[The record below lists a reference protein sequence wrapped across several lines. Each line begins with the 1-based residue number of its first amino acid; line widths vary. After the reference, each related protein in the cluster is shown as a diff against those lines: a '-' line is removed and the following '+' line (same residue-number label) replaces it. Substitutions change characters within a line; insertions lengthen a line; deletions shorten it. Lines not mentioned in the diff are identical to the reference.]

1 MFLFQ
6 NNMLRYLSY
15 PFLSLIAFQSFGQSN
30 PQRDS
35 LKINQ
40 LDEIKISAFE
50 STTNRL
56 ATTATVGLLTPKAI
70 ERFSATTWTNAVN
83 AMPGVRM
90 EERSPGSYRF
100 SVRGSV
106 IRSPF
111 GIRNVKFYWN
121 GIPFTDAGGNTPLNS
136 LDFGAV
142 QSMEV
147 IKGPGSSLYGAGTGG
162 VVLMQSRTDNPAMN
176 RVEQSVGYGQ
186 YGFQSR
192 NTTLQ
197 IGDISIQYGHQEQD
211 GYRKQSGMKRDAI
224 RFSSNSKIGERGSL
238 SLLGMY
244 SDLSYQT
251 PGGLNL
257 SQYQKDPTLARQ
269 GTATVPGSEAQHA
282 GIYTKF
288 ALLGGNY
295 TLKLSDNWTQSTAL
309 YLTTNDFANPF
320 ISNYEKRDEQGM
332 GGRNIW
338 KNIAQ
343 IGNIKTNWTTGFEW
357 QYARS
362 AQRNYDNNGGTPG
375 KQQTVEDVKTSN
387 LTAFSQLEAV
397 LFSDLTATVGLS
409 YNTSKYK
416 YERFFALPYSKEQK
430 TFDGIFVPRIAL
442 NKIIAK
448 TWAVTASY
456 SSGFSPPTLQEVRP
470 SAGGF
475 RKDLEAER
483 GINTEIGLRKISEHF
498 TAELN
503 VYQFGLKETI
513 VRRTDEAGSEFFI
526 NAGKTKQLGLEWN
539 LAYDLISN
547 PKSPVALRIWNS
559 GTYTKYTYQN
569 YRQADVD
576 LSGKRIP
583 GIPRFIQTT
592 GLDALFKYGFSL
604 YATYQHG
611 STLYLNDANTIKN
624 TPYNQFTARASWKK
638 SWGSHFYS
646 ELSASAEK
654 VNAAIYSLGYDLN
667 AFGSRYY
674 NAAPKKNL
682 WAGVKIGWEWG
693 KK

>member
-1 MFLFQ
+1 
-6 NNMLRYLSY
+6 MLRNLS
-15 PFLSLIAFQSFGQSN
+15 FSALTCLIVFQSFGQSN
-30 PQRDS
+30 LQSDS
-35 LKINQ
+35 LKTNQ
-40 LDEIKISAFE
+40 LDEITVNAFE
-50 STTNRL
+50 TKTNRL
-56 ATTATVGLLTPKAI
+56 STTATVGLLTPKSI

-83 AMPGVRM
+83 AIPGVRM

-100 SVRGSV
+100 SVRGSL

-176 RVEQSVGYGQ
+176 RVEQSVGYGK
-186 YGFQSR
+186 YGYQSR

-224 RFSSNSKIGERGSL
+224 RFSSNSKIGEKGLL

-251 PGGLNL
+251 PGGINL
-257 SQYQKDPTLARQ
+257 AQYQKDPTLARQ
-269 GTATVPGSEAQHA
+269 STPAAPGSEAQHA
-282 GIYTKF
+282 AIYTKF

-295 TLKLSDNWTQSTAL
+295 SLALSDNWTQSTAL

-320 ISNYEKRDEQGM
+320 ISNYEKRDEQGI

-338 KNIAQ
+338 KNISQ
-343 IGNIKTNWTTGFEW
+343 IGEVKTNWTTGFEW

-362 AQRNYDNNGGTPG
+362 AQRNYDNNGGSPG
-375 KQQTVEDVKTSN
+375 KQQTVEDVRTSN
-387 LTAFSQLEAV
+387 LTVFSQLEAI
-397 LFSDLTATVGLS
+397 LFKDLTATVGLS

-430 TFDGIFVPRIAL
+430 TFDGIFVPRVAI

-475 RKDLEAER
+475 RRDLEAER
-483 GINTEIGLRKISEHF
+483 GMNTEIGIRKISNRV
-498 TAELN
+498 TAEIN
-503 VYQFGLKETI
+503 VYHFGLKETI
-513 VRRTDEAGSEFFI
+513 VRRTNEAGSEFFV
-526 NAGKTKQLGLEWN
+526 NAGKTKQIGLEWN
-539 LAYDLISN
+539 LGYDIISN
-547 PKSPVALRIWNS
+547 PKSPVALRIWDS
-559 GTYTKYTYQN
+559 GTYTKYSYQN
-569 YRQADVD
+569 YQQADVD
-576 LSGKRIP
+576 LSGKLIP

-592 GLDALFKYGFSL
+592 GVDALFRYGLSL

-611 STLYLNDANTIKN
+611 SSLYLNDANTIKN

-638 SWGSHFYS
+638 SWGNHFYS

-674 NAAPKKNL
+674 NSAPKKNL
-682 WAGVKIGWEWG
+682 WVGVKVGWEWG

>member
-1 MFLFQ
+1 
-6 NNMLRYLSY
+6 MLRYLSY
-15 PFLSLIAFQSFGQSN
+15 PFLTCLIAFETFGQSN

-35 LKINQ
+35 IQTNDLN
-40 LDEIKISAFE
+40 EITVNAFE
-50 STTNRL
+50 SRTNRL
-56 ATTATVGLLTPKAI
+56 STTATVGLLTPKSI

-162 VVLMQSRTDNPAMN
+162 VVLMQSGTDNPAMN
-176 RVEQSVGYGQ
+176 RVEQSVGYGK

-197 IGDISIQYGHQEQD
+197 VGDISIQYGHQEQD

-224 RFSSNSKIGERGSL
+224 RFSSNSKIGERGML

-257 SQYQKDPTLARQ
+257 SQYQTDPTLARQ

-288 ALLGGNY
+288 ALIGGNY
-295 TLKLSDNWTQSTAL
+295 SLKLSDSWTQSTAL

-320 ISNYEKRDEQGM
+320 ISNYEKRDEQGI

-338 KNIAQ
+338 KNISQ
-343 IGNIKTNWTTGFEW
+343 IGNIKTNWTSGFEW

-442 NKIIAK
+442 NKVIAK

-475 RKDLEAER
+475 RRNLEAER
-483 GINTEIGLRKISEHF
+483 GMNTEIGIRKISKHI
-498 TAELN
+498 TAEVN
-503 VYQFGLKETI
+503 VYHFGLKETI
-513 VRRTDEAGSEFFI
+513 VRRTDEAGAEFFV

-539 LAYDLISN
+539 LAYDVISN

-569 YRQADVD
+569 YSQADVD
-576 LSGKRIP
+576 LSGKLIP

-592 GLDALFKYGFSL
+592 GLDALFRYGFSL

-624 TPYNQFTARASWKK
+624 TPYHQFTARASWKK

-654 VNAAIYSLGYDLN
+654 VNAGIYSLGYDLN
-667 AFGSRYY
+667 AFGNRYY

>member
-1 MFLFQ
+1 
-6 NNMLRYLSY
+6 MLRYLSV
-15 PFLSLIAFQSFGQSN
+15 PVFSFLILSKSFGQTSA
-30 PQRDS
+30 PTDT
-35 LKINQ
+35 LKAKQ
-40 LDEIKISAFE
+40 LEEVTVNAFE
-50 STTNRL
+50 TKTNRL
-56 ATTATVGLLTPKAI
+56 ATTATVGLLTPKSI
-70 ERFSATTWTNAVN
+70 ERYSATTWTNAVN
-83 AMPGVRM
+83 SIAGVRM

-100 SVRGSV
+100 SVRGSM

-136 LDFGAV
+136 VDFGAV

-162 VVLMQSRTDNPAMN
+162 VVLMQSRTENPALN
-176 RVEQSVGYGQ
+176 RVEQSVGFGK

-192 NTTLQ
+192 STTLQ
-197 IGDISIQYGHQEQD
+197 VGDISIQYGHQEQD
-211 GYRKQSGMKRDAI
+211 GYRKQSAMKRDAI
-224 RFSSNSKIGERGSL
+224 RFTSTSKIGEKGTL

-251 PGGLNL
+251 PGGITLA
-257 SQYQKDPTLARQ
+257 QYQTDPSLARQ
-269 GTATVPGSEAQHA
+269 STATVPGSEAQHA

-295 TLKLSDNWTQSTAL
+295 SLALSDNWTQSTAL

-320 ISNYEKRDEQGM
+320 ISNYEKRDEQGI

-338 KNIAQ
+338 KNITQ
-343 IGNIKTNWTTGFEW
+343 IGDIKTNWTTGFEW
-357 QYARS
+357 QYGRS
-362 AQRNYDNNGGTPG
+362 AQRNYDNNGGIPG
-375 KQQTVEDVKTSN
+375 KQQTVEDVRTTN

-430 TFDGIFVPRIAL
+430 TFDGIFVPRFAI

-448 TWAVTASY
+448 TWAITASY

-483 GINTEIGLRKISEHF
+483 GTNTEVGIRKITEHF
-498 TAELN
+498 TAEIN
-503 VYQFGLKETI
+503 AYHFGLKETI
-513 VRRTDEAGSEFFI
+513 VRRTDEAGSEFFV

-539 LAYDLISN
+539 LSYDLLSD
-547 PKSPVALRIWNS
+547 PKLPVALRIWDS
-559 GTYTKYTYQN
+559 GTFTKYTYEN
-569 YRQADVD
+569 YQQADVD
-576 LSGKRIP
+576 LSGKLIP
-583 GIPRFIQTT
+583 GISRFIQTT
-592 GLDALFKYGFSL
+592 GIDAIFKYGLSL
-604 YATYQHG
+604 FATYQHG
-611 STLYLNDANTIKN
+611 SSLFLNDANTLKN
-624 TPYNQFTARASWKK
+624 TPYNQFTARAAWKK
-638 SWGSHFYS
+638 SWGQHLYS

-654 VNAAIYSLGYDLN
+654 VNAGIYSLGYDLN
-667 AFGSRYY
+667 AFGNRYY
-674 NAAPKKNL
+674 NSAPKKNF
-682 WAGVKIGWEWG
+682 WAGVKLGWEWG
-693 KK
+693 KR

>member
-1 MFLFQ
+1 
-6 NNMLRYLSY
+6 MLRT
-15 PFLSLIAFQSFGQSN
+15 LSLPLLSFLIISKSFGQN
-30 PQRDS
+30 PVPKDTLQAR
-35 LKINQ
+35 Q
-40 LDEIKISAFE
+40 LEEITVSAFE
-50 STTNRL
+50 TNTNRL
-56 ATTATVGLLTPKAI
+56 ATTATVGLLTPKSI

-83 AMPGVRM
+83 AIAGVRM

-100 SVRGSV
+100 SVRGSM

-136 LDFGAV
+136 VDFGAI

-162 VVLMQSRTDNPAMN
+162 VVLMHSRTDNPALN
-176 RVEQSVGYGQ
+176 RIEQSVGYGK

-192 NTTLQ
+192 STTLQ
-197 IGDISIQYGHQEQD
+197 VGDISIQYGHQEQD
-211 GYRKQSGMKRDAI
+211 GYRKQSAMKRDAI
-224 RFSSNSKIGERGSL
+224 RFTSTSKIGEKGTL

-251 PGGLNL
+251 PGGINL
-257 SQYQKDPTLARQ
+257 AQYQSDPTQARQ
-269 GTATVPGSEAQHA
+269 STATVPGSEAQRA
-282 GIYTKF
+282 SIYTKF

-295 TLKLSDNWTQSTAL
+295 SIALSDNWTQSTAL
-309 YLTTNDFANPF
+309 YLTVNDFANPF
-320 ISNYEKRDEQGM
+320 ISNYEKRDEQGI

-338 KNIAQ
+338 KNSSQ
-343 IGNIKTNWTTGFEW
+343 IGDIKTNWTSGFEW
-357 QYARS
+357 QYGRS
-362 AQRNYDNNGGTPG
+362 AQRNYDNLGGTPG
-375 KQQTVEDVKTSN
+375 KQQTVEDVRTAN

-416 YERFFALPYSKEQK
+416 YERFFVLPYSKEQR
-430 TFDGIFVPRIAL
+430 TFDGIFVPRFAI

-448 TWAVTASY
+448 TWAVTGSY

-483 GINTEIGLRKISEHF
+483 GMNTEVGIRKITDHF
-498 TAELN
+498 TAEISA
-503 VYQFGLKETI
+503 YHFGLKQTI
-513 VRRTDEAGSEFFI
+513 VRRSNEAGSEFFV

-539 LAYDLISN
+539 LGYDLISN
-547 PKSPVALRIWNS
+547 PKIPVALRLWNS
-559 GTYTKYTYQN
+559 GTYTKYTYEN
-569 YRQADVD
+569 YQQADVD
-576 LSGKRIP
+576 LTGKLIP

-592 GLDALFKYGFSL
+592 GIDAIFKYGFSL
-604 YATYQHG
+604 FATYQHG
-611 STLYLNDANTIKN
+611 SSLFLNDANTLKN
-624 TPYNQFTARASWKK
+624 TPYHQFTARAAWKK
-638 SWGSHFYS
+638 SWGQHLYS

-654 VNAAIYSLGYDLN
+654 VNAGIYSLGYDLN

-674 NAAPKKNL
+674 NSAPKNNL
-682 WAGVKIGWEWG
+682 WAGVKVGWEWG

>member
-1 MFLFQ
+1 
-6 NNMLRYLSY
+6 MLRYLS
-15 PFLSLIAFQSFGQSN
+15 FSVLTCLIAFESWGQSN
-30 PQRDS
+30 PHSDS
-35 LKINQ
+35 LKTNQ
-40 LDEIKISAFE
+40 LDEITVNAFE
-50 STTNRL
+50 TKTNRL
-56 ATTATVGLLTPKAI
+56 STTATVGLLTPKSI
-70 ERFSATTWTNAVN
+70 ERFSSTTWTNAIN
-83 AMPGVRM
+83 AIPGVRM

-100 SVRGSV
+100 SVRGSL

-136 LDFGAV
+136 VDFGAV

-176 RVEQSVGYGQ
+176 RIEQSVGYGK
-186 YGFQSR
+186 YGYQSR

-224 RFSSNSKIGERGSL
+224 RFSSNSKIGEKGIL

-251 PGGLNL
+251 PGGINL
-257 SQYQKDPTLARQ
+257 AQYQKDPTLARQ
-269 GTATVPGSEAQHA
+269 STPTVPGSEAQHA
-282 GIYTKF
+282 AIYTKF

-295 TLKLSDNWTQSTAL
+295 SLALSDNWTQSTAL

-320 ISNYEKRDEQGM
+320 ISNYEKRDEQGI

-338 KNIAQ
+338 KNISQ
-343 IGNIKTNWTTGFEW
+343 IGNVKTNWTTGFEW

-375 KQQTVEDVKTSN
+375 KQQTVEDVRTSN
-387 LTAFSQLEAV
+387 LTVFSQLEAI

-448 TWAVTASY
+448 TWAITASY

-483 GINTEIGLRKISEHF
+483 GMNTEIGIRKISNHI
-498 TAELN
+498 TAEIN
-503 VYQFGLKETI
+503 VYHFGLKETI
-513 VRRTDEAGSEFFI
+513 VRRTDDAGSEFFV
-526 NAGKTKQLGLEWN
+526 NAGKTKQIGLEWN
-539 LAYDLISN
+539 LGYDIISN
-547 PKSPVALRIWNS
+547 PKSPALRIWNS

-569 YRQADVD
+569 YKQADVD
-576 LSGKRIP
+576 LNGKLIP

-592 GLDALFKYGFSL
+592 GIDALFRYGFSL
-604 YATYQHG
+604 YATYQYG
-611 STLYLNDANTIKN
+611 SSLFLNDANTVKN

-638 SWGSHFYS
+638 SWGNHFYS

-674 NAAPKKNL
+674 NSAPKKNL
-682 WAGVKIGWEWG
+682 WVGVKVGWEWG
-693 KK
+693 KR

>member
-1 MFLFQ
+1 
-6 NNMLRYLSY
+6 MLRYLS
-15 PFLSLIAFQSFGQSN
+15 FSVLTCLIAFESWGQSN
-30 PQRDS
+30 PHSDS
-35 LKINQ
+35 LKTNQ
-40 LDEIKISAFE
+40 LDEITVNAFE
-50 STTNRL
+50 TKTNRL
-56 ATTATVGLLTPKAI
+56 STTATVGLLTPKSI
-70 ERFSATTWTNAVN
+70 ERFSATTWTNAIN
-83 AMPGVRM
+83 AIPGVRM

-100 SVRGSV
+100 SVRGSL

-176 RVEQSVGYGQ
+176 RIEQSVGYGK
-186 YGFQSR
+186 YGYQSR

-224 RFSSNSKIGERGSL
+224 RFSSNSKIGEKGTL

-251 PGGLNL
+251 PGGINL
-257 SQYQKDPTLARQ
+257 AQYQKDPTLARQ
-269 GTATVPGSEAQHA
+269 STPTVPGSEAQHA
-282 GIYTKF
+282 AIYTKF

-295 TLKLSDNWTQSTAL
+295 SLALSDNWTQSTAL

-320 ISNYEKRDEQGM
+320 ISNYEKRDEQGI

-338 KNIAQ
+338 KNISQ
-343 IGNIKTNWTTGFEW
+343 IGNVKTNWTTGFEW

-375 KQQTVEDVKTSN
+375 KQQTVEDVRTSN
-387 LTAFSQLEAV
+387 LTVFSQLEAI

-448 TWAVTASY
+448 TWAITASY

-483 GINTEIGLRKISEHF
+483 GMNTEIGIRKISNHI
-498 TAELN
+498 TAEIN
-503 VYQFGLKETI
+503 VYHFGLKETI
-513 VRRTDEAGSEFFI
+513 VRRTDDAGSEFFV
-526 NAGKTKQLGLEWN
+526 NAGKTKQIGLEWN
-539 LAYDLISN
+539 LGYDIISKS
-547 PKSPVALRIWNS
+547 KSPVALRIWNS

-576 LSGKRIP
+576 LNGKLIP

-592 GLDALFKYGFSL
+592 GIDALFRYGFSL
-604 YATYQHG
+604 YATYQYG
-611 STLYLNDANTIKN
+611 SSLYLNDANTVKN

-638 SWGSHFYS
+638 SWGNHFYS

-674 NAAPKKNL
+674 NSAPKKNL
-682 WAGVKIGWEWG
+682 WVGVKVGWEWG
-693 KK
+693 KR

>member
-1 MFLFQ
+1 
-6 NNMLRYLSY
+6 MLRNLS
-15 PFLSLIAFQSFGQSN
+15 FSVLTCLIVFESFGQSN
-30 PQRDS
+30 LQSDS

-40 LDEIKISAFE
+40 LDEITVNAFE
-50 STTNRL
+50 TKTNRL
-56 ATTATVGLLTPKAI
+56 STTATVGLLTPKSI

-83 AMPGVRM
+83 AIPGVRM

-100 SVRGSV
+100 SVRGSL

-176 RVEQSVGYGQ
+176 RVEQSVGYGK
-186 YGFQSR
+186 YGYQSR

-224 RFSSNSKIGERGSL
+224 RFSSNAKIGEKGLL

-251 PGGLNL
+251 PGGINL
-257 SQYQKDPTLARQ
+257 AQYQKDPTLARQ
-269 GTATVPGSEAQHA
+269 STPAVPGSEAQHA
-282 GIYTKF
+282 AIYTKF

-295 TLKLSDNWTQSTAL
+295 SLALSDNWTQSTAL

-320 ISNYEKRDEQGM
+320 ISNYEKRDEQGI

-338 KNIAQ
+338 KNISQ
-343 IGNIKTNWTTGFEW
+343 IGEVRTNWTTGFEW

-375 KQQTVEDVKTSN
+375 KQQTVEDVRTSN
-387 LTAFSQLEAV
+387 LTVFSQLEAI
-397 LFSDLTATVGLS
+397 LFKDLTATVGLS

-430 TFDGIFVPRIAL
+430 TFDGIFVPRVAI

-483 GINTEIGLRKISEHF
+483 GMNTEIGIRKISNRV
-498 TAELN
+498 TAEIN
-503 VYQFGLKETI
+503 VYHFGLKETI
-513 VRRTDEAGSEFFI
+513 VRRTNEAGSEFFV
-526 NAGKTKQLGLEWN
+526 NAGKTKQIGLEWN
-539 LAYDLISN
+539 LGYDIISN
-547 PKSPVALRIWNS
+547 PKSPVALRIWDS

-569 YRQADVD
+569 YQQADVN
-576 LSGKRIP
+576 LSGKLIP

-592 GLDALFKYGFSL
+592 GVDALFRYGFSL

-611 STLYLNDANTIKN
+611 SSLYLNDANTVKN

-638 SWGSHFYS
+638 SWGNHFYS

-674 NAAPKKNL
+674 NSAPKKNL
-682 WAGVKIGWEWG
+682 WVGVKVGWEWG
-693 KK
+693 KSNR

>member
-1 MFLFQ
+1 
-6 NNMLRYLSY
+6 MLRYLSFSVFAY
-15 PFLSLIAFQSFGQSN
+15 LIAFKSFGQSN
-30 PQRDS
+30 AQSDT
-35 LKINQ
+35 LKTNQ
-40 LDEIKISAFE
+40 LDEITVNAFE
-50 STTNRL
+50 TKTNRL
-56 ATTATVGLLTPKAI
+56 STTATVGLLTPKSI
-70 ERFSATTWTNAVN
+70 ERFSSTTWTNAIN
-83 AMPGVRM
+83 AIPGVRM

-100 SVRGSV
+100 SVRGSL

-176 RVEQSVGYGQ
+176 RIEQSVGYGK

-192 NTTLQ
+192 NTNLQ
-197 IGDISIQYGHQEQD
+197 IGNISIQYGHQEQD

-224 RFSSNSKIGERGSL
+224 RFSSNSKIGEKGTL

-251 PGGLNL
+251 PGGINL
-257 SQYQKDPTLARQ
+257 AQYQKDPTLARQ
-269 GTATVPGSEAQHA
+269 STPTVPGSEAQHA
-282 GIYTKF
+282 AIYTKF

-295 TLKLSDNWTQSTAL
+295 SLALSDNWTQSTAL

-320 ISNYEKRDEQGM
+320 ISNYEKRDEQGI

-338 KNIAQ
+338 KNLSQ
-343 IGNIKTNWTTGFEW
+343 IGDVKTNWTTGFEW

-375 KQQTVEDVKTSN
+375 KQQTVEDVRTSN
-387 LTAFSQLEAV
+387 LTVFSQLEAI

-483 GINTEIGLRKISEHF
+483 GMNTEIGIRKISRHI
-498 TAELN
+498 TAEIN
-503 VYQFGLKETI
+503 VYHFGLKETI
-513 VRRTDEAGSEFFI
+513 VRRTDEAGSEFFV
-526 NAGKTKQLGLEWN
+526 NAGKTKQIGLEWN
-539 LAYDLISN
+539 LGYDIISN
-547 PKSPVALRIWNS
+547 PKSPVALRIWDS

-569 YRQADVD
+569 YKQADVD
-576 LSGKRIP
+576 LSGKLIP

-592 GLDALFKYGFSL
+592 GIDALFRYGFSL
-604 YATYQHG
+604 YATYQYG
-611 STLYLNDANTIKN
+611 SSLYLNDANTIKN

-638 SWGSHFYS
+638 SWGNHFYS

-674 NAAPKKNL
+674 NSAPKKNL
-682 WAGVKIGWEWG
+682 WVGVKVGWEWG